1 MALATN
7 TNNYLSDTGQVRAIL
22 PRTVGSGYTT
32 ATVTITGGNGS
43 SAAADAIIQNGSVIG
58 YEMTNYGSNYSI
70 NNPPTASDIPTVTI
84 TGDGT
89 GATAVAQIGDHI
101 FSVKDTTTGTTS
113 AVMDYSPAI
122 LSSAAMIGQMLGIKF
137 DEMYNMLD
145 GHLTT
150 IEGKLDNINNTLDTE
165 LSTHNATLAEIKDDV
180 DRIRY
185 LGDTMGPGYRNRGN
199 YVTDGIM
206 WQSIIRDGFMLD
218 ETNKSDANISPSVS
232 KIKEYAENF
241 DDAFPPENEV

>member
-1 MALATN
+1 MALAPH
-7 TNNYLSDTGQVRAIL
+7 TNNFVSDTGQVRAIL
-22 PRTVGSGYTT
+22 PRTIGSGYTT

-89 GATAVAQIGDHI
+89 GATAIAQIGDHI
-101 FSVKDTTTGTTS
+101 LSVKDTTSNTTS

-122 LSSAAMIGQMLGIKF
+122 LSSAAMIGQMLGTKF

-150 IEGKLDNINNTLDTE
+150 IEGKLDTLNGE
-165 LSTHNATLAEIKDDV
+165 LSTHNTTLAEIKDDV

-185 LGDTMGPGYRNRGN
+185 LGDTMGPGYRNRGS

-232 KIKEYAENF
+232 KIKEYSEKF